1 MYYLPKIALVS
12 NTDFSLYN
20 FRMGLIRALLAK
32 GYRGHIVCP
41 DGEQIEALVEQGVEH
56 HPLIIDRK
64 GINPVN
70 ELKTIWQLYRIFKKE
85 KFDVVHGFTIKPNIY
100 GDIAAKMAG
109 VPAVINTVT
118 GLGYVFTGNGRKKRL
133 LRILVVALYKFA
145 FKFASRIIFLNDD
158 DFELFR
164 RYGIGDSSRGI
175 VIKSEGVDPERFSS
189 SIVRQDDIERLH
201 SELDIA
207 KNHGQVIVTM
217 IARLIWDKGVREFV
231 EASRLVKSKYSNA
244 LFLLVGQID
253 EGNPAAVPEEYVL
266 GAESE
271 KLIVYLGKRED
282 IPEILSISDIVT
294 LPSYYREG
302 IPRVLLEA
310 MSMCKPVITT
320 NSVGC
325 RETVVEGKNG
335 YLVQPKD
342 HVALASAIET
352 LVNDEKL
359 RITMGEYGRHKVLTE
374 YDEGIIV
381 SKIMRVY
388 DELLAPSSEVS

>member
-1 MYYLPKIALVS
+1 MPKIALVS

-20 FRMGLIRALLAK
+20 FRLGLIRALLAK
-32 GYRGHIVCP
+32 GYRVHIVCP
-41 DGEQIEALVEQGVEH
+41 GGEHIEALVKQGVEH

-64 GINPVN
+64 GTNPVN
-70 ELKTIWQLYRIFKKE
+70 ELKTVWQLYRIFRKE
-85 KFDVVHGFTIKPNIY
+85 RFDVVHGFTIKPNIY

-109 VPAVINTVT
+109 VPAVMNTVT
-118 GLGYVFTGNGRKKRL
+118 GLGYVFTGNGKKKRL

-145 FKFASRIIFLNDD
+145 FKFASRVIFLNDD

-164 RYGIGDSSRGI
+164 RHGIGDSRRGI

-207 KNHGQVIVTM
+207 KNHGQIIVTM

-231 EASRLVKSKYSNA
+231 EASRLVKKKHANA
-244 LFLLVGQID
+244 LFLLVGPID
-253 EGNPAAVPEEYVL
+253 EGNPAAVPEEYVM
-266 GAESE
+266 GAERE
-271 KLIVYLGKRED
+271 GLVRYLGRRED
-282 IPEILSISDIVT
+282 VPEILSISDIVT

-325 RETVVEGKNG
+325 RETVVDGKNG

>member
-1 MYYLPKIALVS
+1 MRKVVLVS

-20 FRMGLIRALLAK
+20 FRMGLIRALLAE
-32 GYRGHIVCP
+32 GYQVHIVCP
-41 DGEQIEALVEQGVEH
+41 DGEYIEVLVKQGVEH
-56 HPLIIDRK
+56 HTLIIDRK
-64 GINPVN
+64 GTNPVN
-70 ELKTIWQLYRIFKKE
+70 ELKTVWQLYRIFRKE
-85 KFDVVHGFTIKPNIY
+85 RFDVVHGFTIKPNIY

-118 GLGYVFTGNGRKKRL
+118 GLGYVFTGNGEKRRL

-145 FKFASRIIFLNDD
+145 FKFASRVIFLNDD

-164 RYGIGDSSRGI
+164 RYGIGDSGRGI
-175 VIKSEGVDPERFSS
+175 VIRSEGIDSDRYSVSN
-189 SIVRQDDIERLH
+189 VRRDKLDEVLNELGL
-201 SELDIA
+201 SEDC
-207 KNHGQVIVTM
+207 GQLVVTM

-231 EASRLVKSKYSNA
+231 EASRLVKSKHANV

-253 EGNPAAVPEEYVL
+253 EGNPAAVPEEYVTGVEREGL
-266 GAESE
+266 
-271 KLIVYLGKRED
+271 VRYLGRRED

-325 RETVVEGKNG
+325 KEVVMEGKNG

-342 HVALASAIET
+342 HMALASAIET
-352 LVNDEKL
+352 LIIDEQL
-359 RITMGEYGRHKVLTE
+359 RIKMGEYGRHKVLRE
-374 YDEGIIV
+374 FEESGVVERIV
-381 SKIMRVY
+381 RIY
-388 DELLAPSSEVS
+388 DELLWQRS

>member
-1 MYYLPKIALVS
+1 MRKVALVC

-20 FRMGLIRALLAK
+20 FRMGLIRALLAE
-32 GYRGHIVCP
+32 GYQVHIVCP
-41 DGEQIEALVEQGVEH
+41 DGEYIEALVKQGVEH

-64 GINPVN
+64 GTNPVN
-70 ELKTIWQLYRIFKKE
+70 ELKTVWQLYRIFRKE
-85 KFDVVHGFTIKPNIY
+85 RFDVVHGFTIKPNIY

-109 VPAVINTVT
+109 VPAVMNTVT
-118 GLGYVFTGNGRKKRL
+118 GLGYVFTGNGKKKRL

-145 FKFASRIIFLNDD
+145 FKFASRVIFLNDD

-164 RYGIGDSSRGI
+164 RHGIGNSRRGI
-175 VIKSEGVDPERFSS
+175 VIKSEGIDSDRYSLS
-189 SIVRQDDIERLH
+189 NVRRDKLEKVRDELGL
-201 SELDIA
+201 SEDC
-207 KNHGQVIVTM
+207 GQLIVTM

-231 EASRLVKSKYSNA
+231 EASRLVKSKHTNV

-253 EGNPAAVPEEYVL
+253 EGNPAAVPEEYVT
-266 GAESE
+266 GAERE
-271 KLIVYLGKRED
+271 GLVRYLGRRED
-282 IPEILSISDIVT
+282 VPEILSISDIVT

-325 RETVVEGKNG
+325 REAVVDGKNG

-342 HVALASAIET
+342 HVALASAIEE
-352 LVNDEKL
+352 LVIDEQL
-359 RITMGEYGRHKVLTE
+359 RIKMGEYGRHKVLSE
-374 YDEGIIV
+374 FEESGVVRRIV
-381 SKIMRVY
+381 QIYS
-388 DELLAPSSEVS
+388 ELLWQRS

>member
-1 MYYLPKIALVS
+1 MRKIALVA

-32 GYRGHIVCP
+32 GYQVHIVCP
-41 DGEQIEALVEQGVEH
+41 DGEYIEALVKQGVEH

-64 GINPVN
+64 GTNPVN
-70 ELKTIWQLYRIFKKE
+70 ELKTVWQLYRVFRKE

-100 GDIAAKMAG
+100 GAIAAKMAG
-109 VPAVINTVT
+109 VPAVMNTVT
-118 GLGYVFTGNGRKKRL
+118 GLGYVFTGNSRKKRL
-133 LRILVVALYKFA
+133 LRILVVALYRFA
-145 FKFASRIIFLNDD
+145 FKFASRVIFLNDD

-164 RYGIGDSSRGI
+164 RHGIGNSRRGI
-175 VIKSEGVDPERFSS
+175 VIKSEGIDSDRYSLS
-189 SIVRQDDIERLH
+189 NVRRDKLEKVRDELGL
-201 SELDIA
+201 SEDC
-207 KNHGQVIVTM
+207 GQLIVTM

-231 EASRLVKSKYSNA
+231 EASRLVKRKHTNA
-244 LFLLVGQID
+244 LFLLVGPID
-253 EGNPAAVPEEYVL
+253 KGNPAAVPEEYVT
-266 GAESE
+266 GAERE
-271 KLIVYLGKRED
+271 GLVRYLGRRED

-325 RETVVEGKNG
+325 KELVEEGKNG

-342 HVALASAIET
+342 HIALASAIEK
-352 LVNDEKL
+352 LAIDEQL
-359 RITMGEYGRHKVLTE
+359 RITMGEYGRR
-374 YDEGIIV
+374 
-381 SKIMRVY
+381 KILSEFEESGVVGRIMQIY
-388 DELLAPSSEVS
+388 DELISQRS